1 MVLLDTNVVSEAMK
15 PHPDRQVMKWID
27 SKDPD
32 ELGTCTI
39 VLAEVLSGLD
49 LMPTGSRQRL
59 LREKA
64 EYMFSALFAD
74 RIFKFDDSAAR
85 MFGTVLRMRSSI
97 GHPIDDM
104 DALIAAIALSMGVPL
119 ATRNI
124 PDFEHCGIPLINP
137 WEAV

>member
-1 MVLLDTNVVSEAMK
+1 MILLDTNVISEVMK
-15 PHPDRQVMKWID
+15 SKPDPQVMAWLD

-49 LMPTGSRQRL
+49 LMPDGSRQRQ

-64 EYMFSALFAD
+64 EYMFSALFAN
-74 RIFKFDDSAAR
+74 RIFDFDVSAAR
-85 MFGTVLRMRSSI
+85 TFGTVLRIRTSI
-97 GHPIDDM
+97 GRPVDEM
-104 DALIAAIALSMGVPL
+104 DALIAAIALSNSATL

-124 PDFEHCGIPLINP
+124 SDFEHCGFPLINP